1 MLITSYNGN
10 LIMFSINIMVIL
22 KFTIDFDGTPV
33 SLWFLFNGKF
43 LSECS
48 LTLAKRSVETSGF
61 TMSKCIYCLLF
72 FIKRY
77 SEHRQY
83 VTKFLKSN

>member
-10 LIMFSINIMVIL
+10 LIMFSINITV
-22 KFTIDFDGTPV
+22 IDFDGTPV
-33 SLWFLFNGKF
+33 SLWFFLNGKF

-72 FIKRY
+72 IKR
-77 SEHRQY
+77 
-83 VTKFLKSN
+83 